1 MHISLIARIYSGS
14 LVEKELINLYNNA
27 KDKDVPEVVAAIE
40 EQMRSQ
46 FSRAANKLFGKK
58 PK

>member
-1 MHISLIARIYSGS
+1 MHLSLIARIYSGS
-14 LVEKELINLYNNA
+14 LTEKELTNLYNNT
-27 KDKDVPEVVAAIE
+27 KDRNVPEVVAAIE

-58 PK
+58 ST